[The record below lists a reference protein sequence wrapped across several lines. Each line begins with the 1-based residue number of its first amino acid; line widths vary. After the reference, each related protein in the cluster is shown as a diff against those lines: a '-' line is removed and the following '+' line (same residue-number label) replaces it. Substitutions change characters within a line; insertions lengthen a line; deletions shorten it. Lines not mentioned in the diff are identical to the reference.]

1 LSSPQLQLSDAQVGK
16 SAAPALK
23 KNRLRAVL
31 IPIGLIGI
39 AVVLWLGAA
48 TFVTYRIL
56 HPPFLDGGRGNVI
69 ASDKARAHAQLATD
83 PKSCCDAPFE
93 NLRITDDQGVSVD
106 AWFVPGTLQ
115 AAVLLIP
122 PSGASRRAMLPY
134 LKFLHP
140 AGLPILMIDNSDF
153 ARGRA
158 GWGYGERGIVRSA
171 AETLRKKGYK
181 NIAALGVSEGAAAAL
196 LVQAQTRDV
205 FKVIICDSSFTT
217 LGAML
222 RRNPSLAG
230 LNPAFLQTVM
240 WELGL
245 ALGRFPG
252 DISPEWAAWRIG
264 RCSLLVIQNDKDPLT
279 PETEGQ
285 KLYAAR
291 TYPATRGLYI
301 MPSEGHGD
309 AIYLDPQTYQTTVLN
324 FLARNLPHAAAV
336 VLAPH

>member
-1 LSSPQLQLSDAQVGK
+1 MSDPVEAKKKLSKRAILTPL
-16 SAAPALK
+16 ALV
-23 KNRLRAVL
+23 AV
-31 IPIGLIGI
+31 

-69 ASDKARAHAQLATD
+69 VSAKARANAQLGTD

-93 NLRITDDQGVSVD
+93 DLRITDDKGVSVD
-106 AWFVPGTLQ
+106 AWFVPGTLR
-115 AAVLLIP
+115 AAILLIP

-140 AGLPILMIDNSDF
+140 SGLPILMIDNSDF

-158 GWGYGERGIVRSA
+158 GWGLSERGIVRSA
-171 AETLRKKGYK
+171 AETLRKKRFK
-181 NIAALGVSEGAAAAL
+181 NIAALGVSEGGAAAL
-196 LVQAQTRDV
+196 LVQAETRDV
-205 FKVIICDSSFTT
+205 FKAIICDSSFTT

-222 RRNPSLAG
+222 RRNPSLAA

-240 WELGL
+240 WELRL
-245 ALGRFPG
+245 ALGRSPD

-264 RCSLLVIQNDKDPLT
+264 RCALLVIQDDKDPLT
-279 PETEGQ
+279 PGADGQ
-285 KLYAAR
+285 KLYDAR
-291 TYPATRGLYI
+291 TYPATRGLLV

-309 AIYLDPQTYQTTVLN
+309 AIYLDPHTYQTTVLD
-324 FLARNLPHAAAV
+324 FLLHNLPRASAIIP
-336 VLAPH
+336 LPPENP